1 MVHIFSIQPKQ
12 QRKNQITFAPS
23 EAKNWS
29 RNVSRY
35 CSRDRYRERAG
46 QLLANFF
53 LDSKVTNCCSNDK
66 IPTLYLQTPL
76 VACTHSV

>member
-12 QRKNQITFAPS
+12 QRMNQITFAPL
-23 EAKNWS
+23 EAKNWN

-35 CSRDRYRERAG
+35 CLRDRYRERAG

-53 LDSKVTNCCSNDK
+53 SLS
-66 IPTLYLQTPL
+66 Y
-76 VACTHSV
+76 